1 MTTKCTCGT
10 CGDVHDPKP
19 AVDWTH
25 YEGDVLE
32 YVDLW
37 LSGVEAALAA
47 IREGREP
54 DPSRPLGGA
63 ERRVIA
69 YFPATRPGVYTYVYG
84 NLEAGK
90 FYLSKGGGR
99 FIDIWRAGEGV
110 IWPEHAIR
118 PDGAA

>member
-25 YEGDVLE
+25 YERDVLA
-32 YVDLW
+32 YVNLW

-54 DPSRPLGGA
+54 DPSRLDEA

-69 YFPATRPGVYTYVYG
+69 YFPATRPGVYTYVYV
-84 NLEAGK
+84 NLNLGK
-90 FYLSKGGGR
+90 VSLARMGGT
-99 FIDIWRAGEGV
+99 IDIWRVGEGV
-110 IWPEHAIR
+110 IWPAHAT
-118 PDGAA
+118 PVGA

>member
-10 CGDVHDPKP
+10 CGDAHDPKP
-19 AVDWTH
+19 AMDWTH
-25 YEGDVLE
+25 YERDVLA

-47 IREGREP
+47 IREGRELD
-54 DPSRPLGGA
+54 DPSRLDEA

-69 YFPATRPGVYTYVYG
+69 YFPTARALTYTYVYG

-90 FYLSKGGGR
+90 VYLSKGGGR
-99 FIDIWRAGEGV
+99 FIDIWRVSEGV
-110 IWPEHAIR
+110 IWPAHAIR
-118 PDGAA
+118 PDGA